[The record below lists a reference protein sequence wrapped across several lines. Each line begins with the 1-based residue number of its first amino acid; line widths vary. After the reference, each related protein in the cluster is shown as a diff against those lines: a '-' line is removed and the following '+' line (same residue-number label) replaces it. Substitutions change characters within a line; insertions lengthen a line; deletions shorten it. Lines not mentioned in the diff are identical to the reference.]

1 MACYNPWGH
10 KESNTTQRLDNNNNI
25 KHNRNTNPR
34 ANTLPR
40 WHSEICTGKVTF
52 ELGVDKWDFIRQKR
66 EQRAFQ
72 VDGTI
77 GTESA

>member
-1 MACYNPWGH
+1 MNM
-10 KESNTTQRLDNNNNI
+10 TQQLHNNNNNI
-25 KHNRNTNPR
+25 KYNGNTNPR

-40 WHSEICTGKVTF
+40 QRSEICTEKVTL

-72 VDGTI
+72 IERTI